1 MVTKYQV
8 FLSVQPYFEPDIT
21 PGTGNLVEETT
32 DLDYLHKGVTG
43 ILTNYFY
50 IVRAA
55 NIVGPSADS
64 KRVGK
69 FSFPLE
75 TGQQ

>member
-1 MVTKYQV
+1 M
-8 FLSVQPYFEPDIT
+8 
-21 PGTGNLVEETT
+21 
-32 DLDYLHKGVTG
+32 TG

-69 FSFPLE
+69 FTFQLVP
-75 TGQQ
+75 GQ